1 MELTVG
7 DMVTGI
13 AAFLGMGTIKHLY
26 SRTGRLEERVNSI
39 PEKYVPKDDYNQF
52 TQEVRADLKEVLRLL
67 NDKEDRKQ

>member
-1 MELTVG
+1 MDLSVG

-26 SRTGRLEERVNSI
+26 YRTGELEKRVNSI